1 MFRFMERLDFLI
13 AYLALVFLTGSV
25 AIAQPPPMPSG
36 MPEIHTIELTDES
49 AKNSIDTY
57 ITLREKYG
65 NKVPP
70 ANKSQALS
78 EGAQAAADVNSIVV
92 ANGFESTGEWQKTI
106 TSVVIAHGFLKE
118 GNRDTIDAKLAA
130 MQANPEIPAAL
141 KQQMISTLEKMRPS
155 DNNMN
160 VVKRLMEDPTYGEK
174 LAQITE

>member
-70 ANKSQALS
+70 ANESQALS
-78 EGAQAAADVNSIVV
+78 EGRAGCSGRQLDRGRQRLREHRRV
-92 ANGFESTGEWQKTI
+92 AKDDHQCCHRT
-106 TSVVIAHGFLKE
+106 
-118 GNRDTIDAKLAA
+118 
-130 MQANPEIPAAL
+130 
-141 KQQMISTLEKMRPS
+141 
-155 DNNMN
+155 
-160 VVKRLMEDPTYGEK
+160 RLPQGR
-174 LAQITE
+174 